1 VKTLLIPLAACA
13 ALAGCAVDPGYGY
26 GYPAPAYGP
35 AYGYPAGSVYY
46 GAPVYPEVSIGVFG
60 TQHLHD
66 GRRRGFR
73 DSDRDGIPNRLD
85 RDLDNDGI
93 PNRMDRDR
101 DGDGVP
107 NRQDAR
113 PNNPRRR

>member
-1 VKTLLIPLAACA
+1 MRAVLIPLAACA

-26 GYPAPAYGP
+26 GYPSAG
-35 AYGYPAGSVYY
+35 YGYPAGSVYY

-60 TQHLHD
+60 THHSHD
-66 GRRRGFR
+66 GRRRAFR

-85 RDLDNDGI
+85 RDRDNDGI

-107 NRQDAR
+107 NRHDAR